1 MERIAG
7 VRVPDGPLADAATAR
22 VRSGADDV
30 LFHHSRRV
38 FVLGTLRGRLRGLVA
53 DPELLYV
60 AAMCHALGL
69 VPGLRRRDRRF
80 ELDGAELA
88 RQLLLEAGR
97 SHADARVVWLAVAL
111 HTTPEVPAELEPE
124 VSLLAAGVDADL
136 RGDGLAEVEPEAV
149 RALLAAHPRHR
160 FPQRFAALLA
170 DGVRDRPAGATS
182 TLADDVLAALDPAR
196 PRPDPLA
203 ALAGAPWPTGP

>member
-7 VRVPDGPLADAATAR
+7 VRVPDGPVAAAATAR
-22 VRSGADDV
+22 VRGTADEV

-38 FVLGTLRGRLRGLVA
+38 FVLGTLRGRRRGLVA

-60 AAMCHALGL
+60 AAMFHALGL
-69 VPGLRRRDRRF
+69 APGLRSRSRRF

-88 RQLLLEAGR
+88 RQFLLEAGR
-97 SHADARVVWLAVAL
+97 SHADARAVWLAVAL
-111 HTTPEVPAELEPE
+111 HTTPEVPAGLEPE
-124 VSLLAAGVDADL
+124 VALVAAGVDADL

-170 DGVRDRPAGATS
+170 DGVRDRPAGTTS
-182 TLADDVLAALDPAR
+182 TLADDVLGALDPTR

-203 ALAGAPWPTGP
+203 ALSCDPWPASP